1 MFCDPLVFRF
11 IPASG
16 NLKLLSPR
24 RADAVVLR
32 FEGAGLDSTSS
43 TVARRSCVWVLGDQG
58 ERLNLDFDEDHRLSI
73 ISVVMYGGFSNRPV
87 FGKNPIQCII

>member
-11 IPASG
+11 IPESG
-16 NLKLLSPR
+16 NLKLLS
-24 RADAVVLR
+24 
-32 FEGAGLDSTSS
+32 
-43 TVARRSCVWVLGDQG
+43 QG

-87 FGKNPIQCII
+87 FGKNPIQCVI